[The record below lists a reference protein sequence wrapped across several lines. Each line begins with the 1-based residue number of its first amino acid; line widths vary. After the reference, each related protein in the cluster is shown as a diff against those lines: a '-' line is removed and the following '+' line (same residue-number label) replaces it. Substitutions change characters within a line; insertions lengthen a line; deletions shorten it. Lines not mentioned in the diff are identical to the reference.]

1 MSARGSPRRSIRDT
15 SPRSDT
21 EYKSQDPS
29 PRQIDD
35 RFHTPRAQ
43 PPSARGASDSE
54 FASPRM
60 SARSGGGGSSSR
72 GGGGSSARFAHS
84 DNEFGTPRNTNSA
97 RSGYNSARA
106 ESKYDDG
113 DESDRYLE
121 GLSESKHTPYVH
133 GHTQHY
139 QQQQQQQPG
148 EWQFPEFYLFFLS
161 HSRSLSLSLSLS
173 HTLSLAYPDSSP
185 VPPGLSYLRLLEP
198 ATAAAAAGETRR
210 SRRGAAMR
218 SHPPIY
224 PPICIPTIH

>member
-1 MSARGSPRRSIRDT
+1 MSARGSPRRSLRDS
-15 SPRSDT
+15 SPRSDS

-54 FASPRM
+54 FASPRI

-84 DNEFGTPRNTNSA
+84 DNEFGTPRNNNSA

-133 GHTQHY
+133 GHSQHY
-139 QQQQQQQPG
+139 QQQQPG
-148 EWQFPEFYLFFLS
+148 ESKQY
-161 HSRSLSLSLSLS
+161 R
-173 HTLSLAYPDSSP
+173 
-185 VPPGLSYLRLLEP
+185 
-198 ATAAAAAGETRR
+198 
-210 SRRGAAMR
+210 
-218 SHPPIY
+218 
-224 PPICIPTIH
+224 